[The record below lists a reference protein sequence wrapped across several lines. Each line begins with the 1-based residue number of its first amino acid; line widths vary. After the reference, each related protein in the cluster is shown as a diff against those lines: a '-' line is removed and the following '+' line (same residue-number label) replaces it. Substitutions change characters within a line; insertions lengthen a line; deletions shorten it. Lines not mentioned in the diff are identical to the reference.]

1 MRQGDISAPEDVT
14 EDFKEDHE
22 ISDSW
27 RRAKDTFSRQLG
39 VVRTTLVW
47 IQRGGL
53 WISALL
59 LTSSPCTWEA
69 LLYNLLKSCFFF
81 FFFYHPGLCLDVI
94 SWVLYWT
101 PSVKESLTLLPT
113 AIALH
118 VRCCWCLVLSS
129 VAPSSSCVYL
139 SEMWFRGEES
149 SCSSQGFS
157 WWVSVHL
164 ASFPSS
170 GWFREGHVTQ
180 SWTVRPGDHGD
191 LWEGLFFLSP
201 KRQF

>member
-1 MRQGDISAPEDVT
+1 MRSHCSILSESQWVWVKIGHWPSGPYIVIGEEKAELIRVYQREWAKFQESLGSTGWMRQGDISAPEDVT

-81 FFFYHPGLCLDVI
+81 FF
-94 SWVLYWT
+94 
-101 PSVKESLTLLPT
+101 
-113 AIALH
+113 
-118 VRCCWCLVLSS
+118 LSS
-129 VAPSSSCVYL
+129 RSVFGCYILSPLLNSLCKGIFDPFAHCNRSSCQMLLVSSSFLCCPQFFMCV
-139 SEMWFRGEES
+139 
-149 SCSSQGFS
+149 
-157 WWVSVHL
+157 
-164 ASFPSS
+164 P
-170 GWFREGHVTQ
+170 
-180 SWTVRPGDHGD
+180 
-191 LWEGLFFLSP
+191 LWNVI
-201 KRQF
+201 